1 MTRITRRTMLR
12 GSASLAAL
20 LPFAGACA
28 PAQVLSA
35 VGLPSETLDGVR
47 MAELI
52 SSGEFTSLDFTDA
65 AIARAEKYNPKINA
79 IATPMFD
86 EARARAATS
95 PTGAFGGVPTFLM
108 DLSQWKGAPTI
119 FGSRAFKDFV
129 SERDSDFVAQWRKNG
144 VVALGKS
151 TTPEA
156 GLISST
162 EPLLTGATRNPWDLN
177 RIPGGSSGGSAAL
190 VAARVVPFAQAS
202 DGGGSIR
209 IPAACC
215 GLFGLKPSRGA
226 LIQEHTDE
234 GVDLSI
240 KHAVTLTV
248 RDSAALFAAGE
259 DADGGLAP
267 TGMVTGPS
275 TRRLRIAFAPDPNN
289 GAALDAETRAGL
301 ERTADLCRALG
312 HEVNDWTMPF
322 DGVEFTDQFLLLWS
336 AGAAGLVD
344 QARTAHPGAD
354 VATLVE
360 PWTLGLAQE
369 FISRRERF
377 PGAVSYL
384 KAFERTYH
392 DMFDGFDVILTPTVS
407 TLPPEIGEQAPTREY
422 DALRESVV
430 DFAAFTAPMNVA
442 GAPSMSVPV
451 QWSEGGLPIGSM
463 FSARRGD
470 DGMLLALAY
479 ELEATKPW
487 IGRKPPLLA

>member
-1 MTRITRRTMLR
+1 MTNYSRRSFLR
-12 GSASLAAL
+12 AGTSLAAL

-28 PAQVLSA
+28 PAQVIAAESP
-35 VGLPSETLDGVR
+35 PSETLDGVR
-47 MAELI
+47 IAQLI
-52 SSGEFTSLDFTDA
+52 ASGEFTSLDFTEA
-65 AIARAEKYNPKINA
+65 AIAKAEKYNPQINA
-79 IATPMFD
+79 IATPLYD
-86 EARARAATS
+86 EARTRAASS
-95 PTGAFGGVPTFLM
+95 PGGSFGGVPTFIK
-108 DLSQWKGAPTI
+108 DLSQWQGAPTM

-129 SERDSDFVAQWRKNG
+129 SERDSKFVAQWRDHG
-144 VVALGKS
+144 VVVLGKS

-190 VAARVVPFAQAS
+190 VAARIVPFAQAS

-226 LIQEHTDE
+226 LIQERTTE

-259 DADGGLAP
+259 DPDGGLAP
-267 TGMVTGPS
+267 TGMISGPS
-275 TRRLRIAFAPDPNN
+275 SRRLRIAFAPDPIN
-289 GAALDAETRAGL
+289 GASLDAETRAGI
-301 ERTADLCRALG
+301 ERTAELCRSLG
-312 HEVNDWTMPF
+312 HEVIDWKMPV
-322 DGVEFTDQFLLLWS
+322 DGVEFTEQFLLLWA

-344 QARTAHPGAD
+344 QARTAHPDAD
-354 VATLVE
+354 ISTLVE

-369 FISRRERF
+369 FMSRRDKFED
-377 PGAVSYL
+377 AITYL
-384 KAFERTYH
+384 KGFEGTYH
-392 DMFDGFDVILTPTVS
+392 DMFNGFDLILTPTVS
-407 TLPPEIGEQAPTREY
+407 TLPPEIGVQAPTREY
-422 DALRESVV
+422 APLRKSVV

-451 QWSEGGLPIGSM
+451 QWSEGGLPVGSM
-463 FSARRGD
+463 FSGRKGD

-479 ELEATKPW
+479 ELEAAQPW
-487 IGRKPPLLA
+487 IGRKPALIS